1 MSPHLP
7 SGEDYNTMRNIL
19 LPLFIAASPTLAL
32 SQYLTGIASYYNDS
46 FVEWRFFTDDP
57 DESLE
62 GVLKLTWQLSN
73 DDWTAWDYR
82 LGELFG
88 EIKMKWKD
96 QPDQWEL
103 RGNNLIITA
112 RTIWRD
118 DFREWRISDGSI
130 NLNFKTKWGNSR
142 DEWEL
147 KDARLGSFSIY
158 TNFEGDPRDWIIA
171 DETLPDLPFELKLM
185 MAFIAVFNSS
195 PRQ

>member
-1 MSPHLP
+1 
-7 SGEDYNTMRNIL
+7 MRNIL
-19 LPLFIAASPTLAL
+19 LPLFIATSPTLAL

-62 GVLKLTWQLSN
+62 GVLKLTWQISN

-103 RGNNLIITA
+103 RGNNLIVTA

-171 DETLPDLPFELKLM
+171 DETHPDLPFELKLM